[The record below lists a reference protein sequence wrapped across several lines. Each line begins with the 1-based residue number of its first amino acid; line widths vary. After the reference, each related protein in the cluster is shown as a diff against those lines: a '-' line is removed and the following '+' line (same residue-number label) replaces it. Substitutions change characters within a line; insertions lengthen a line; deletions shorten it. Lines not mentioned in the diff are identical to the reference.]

1 MSKRR
6 ILITE
11 GAGEVID
18 LMAALKE
25 SLAAE
30 KAARACTPSSPPA
43 PTPPT
48 ERVRRALT
56 CASCQRPFSEH
67 GKPRVWDTE
76 RLPSCPPP
84 SLTGT
89 YRSAP
94 SSVEPAPAP
103 MPDYRPILDA
113 LYGTTAA
120 APSSET
126 PTPHP
131 EDTCQQCGGPNI
143 VWFAP
148 NEVWNAVMPDDGGIL
163 CPACFVKAAVRAG
176 VDPVSWRVTPE
187 PPRPTNAQH
196 EPHYPGSE
204 TVTCSIRFPL
214 MTCHHASPRCQIE
227 APHLVVECGEI
238 SPEVA
243 ALRASL
249 SSLREAAQAMLEVID
264 QSVFSENAA
273 AAALRAALTET
284 TP

>member
-1 MSKRR
+1 
-6 ILITE
+6 
-11 GAGEVID
+11 
-18 LMAALKE
+18 
-25 SLAAE
+25 
-30 KAARACTPSSPPA
+30 
-43 PTPPT
+43 
-48 ERVRRALT
+48 
-56 CASCQRPFSEH
+56 
-67 GKPRVWDTE
+67 
-76 RLPSCPPP
+76 
-84 SLTGT
+84 
-89 YRSAP
+89 
-94 SSVEPAPAP
+94 

-113 LYGTTAA
+113 LYGTTAAAPSSETPTPPPENASPDFSLSHAAEQVASVVRRKFAA